1 MGQDLAC
8 KDGVCRTQWAH
19 QLPQCVPVFR
29 VLLLLFSVKIWDK
42 TWHVKMVFVGHSGPI
57 NSRRVP
63 VFRVLRF
70 LFSVKIWDKT
80 WHVKMVFVGHS
91 GPINSLGVYP
101 SLEFYCYY
109 FQLRSGTRPGM

>member
-1 MGQDLAC
+1 MAC

-19 QLPQCVPVFR
+19 QLPQCVPVFS
-29 VLLLLFSVKIWDK
+29 VLL
-42 TWHVKMVFVGHSGPI
+42 
-57 NSRRVP
+57 
-63 VFRVLRF
+63 F

-101 SLEFYCYY
+101 FGPAVMSVSADSTIRVWNLETCDVVDW
-109 FQLRSGTRPGM
+109 